1 MLYATAFAFI
11 KKNYPN
17 LAAWLQSSI
26 GAPDA
31 AFPDLQSVNA
41 DLVIG
46 PASPDRTNLVRGG
59 ILVWIASG
67 RPLGSDGWMRTKD
80 EVKKMFIG
88 MKDDELKA
96 YLKSNNEWQQEPQTP
111 VVPARP
117 VRTVQQ
123 VSTPVRT
130 AVVQPATRTPVMPH
144 TPVVSTAVQGRRRS
158 AHGPATGQ
166 TGGTPANVVP
176 LAAPTATAS
185 FSKCLPDQGPG
196 TMTSSPTDLIKQK
209 RKELEALCLYAVG
222 DAKRFNGPKPAQD
235 KEDALRSNENRLKP
249 MKAAEQAAGGVIHY
263 PQSKLKSAYDNTVK
277 AEGAVC
283 TTFALCAAHVLTGG
297 TRQSGKVRVEI
308 IGVARNLGTHMY
320 VVCGRAGKNLAD
332 LSTWGTNAV
341 IVDLWAAALNGHKTF
356 DTAVKADSDDWR
368 LKGGPLG
375 QFYDNARA
383 DPKESELAREVN
395 TASLDRSKKL
405 AELQRLEEDL
415 KNTPKVFKVKQ
426 TELSTKIAALKKE
439 LNV

>member
-17 LAAWLQSSI
+17 LAAWLQSAI

-31 AFPDLQSVNA
+31 AFPDLQNVNA

-80 EVKKMFIG
+80 EVRKMFIG

-96 YLKSNNEWQQEPQTP
+96 YLKSNNEWQPEPQTP

-123 VSTPVRT
+123 VSTPART
-130 AVVQPATRTPVMPH
+130 AVVQPATRTPVMPQ
-144 TPVVSTAVQGRRRS
+144 TPVVQTAVQGRRRS

-332 LSTWGTNAV
+332 LSTWGANAV

-368 LKGGPLG
+368 LTGGSLG
-375 QFYDNARA
+375 QFYDNTRA

-395 TASLDRSKKL
+395 TSSLDRSKKL